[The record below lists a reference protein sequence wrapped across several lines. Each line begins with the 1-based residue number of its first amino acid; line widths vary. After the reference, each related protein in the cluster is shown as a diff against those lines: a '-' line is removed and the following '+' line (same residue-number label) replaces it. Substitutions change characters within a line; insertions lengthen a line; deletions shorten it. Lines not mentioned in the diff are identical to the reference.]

1 MLSRAR
7 APKRNFCYLLNC
19 KRGKRKRVP
28 PKETK
33 SLSHHKEEGQTDEKT
48 GRHLS
53 YKQEMSKIINEYLNG
68 KTQAIQG
75 IFGYFLSL

>member
-1 MLSRAR
+1 M
-7 APKRNFCYLLNC
+7 
-19 KRGKRKRVP
+19 P

-33 SLSHHKEEGQTDEKT
+33 SLSHRKEEGQTDEKT

-53 YKQEMSKIINEYLNG
+53 YKQEMSKIINEYLNS

>member
-1 MLSRAR
+1 ML
-7 APKRNFCYLLNC
+7 
-19 KRGKRKRVP
+19 

-33 SLSHHKEEGQTDEKT
+33 PLSHHKEEGQTDEKT

>member
-1 MLSRAR
+1 M
-7 APKRNFCYLLNC
+7 
-19 KRGKRKRVP
+19 P

-33 SLSHHKEEGQTDEKT
+33 TLSNHKEEGQTDEKT

-68 KTQAIQG
+68 KTQAIQD

>member
-7 APKRNFCYLLNC
+7 APKRCFCYLLNC
-19 KRGKRKRVP
+19 KRGK
-28 PKETK
+28 KEKDAPQKTK
-33 SLSHHKEEGQTDEKT
+33 TFSNQKEEGQTDEKT

-68 KTQAIQG
+68 KTQAIQD
-75 IFGYFLSL
+75 IFSYFLSL